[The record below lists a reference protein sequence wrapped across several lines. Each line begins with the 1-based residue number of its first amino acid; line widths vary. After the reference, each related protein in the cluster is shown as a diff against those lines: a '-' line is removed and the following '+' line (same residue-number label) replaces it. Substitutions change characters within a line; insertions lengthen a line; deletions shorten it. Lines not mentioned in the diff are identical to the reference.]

1 MKKSHKTETR
11 KRRSKYLRRH
21 VKMTYRVTTIVTL
34 RFNS

>member
-1 MKKSHKTETR
+1 M
-11 KRRSKYLRRH
+11 SKYLRRH